1 MRFLRSALAGEK
13 VTGEYETFSVSK
25 FRLARA
31 ADPVPSIMLAALRP
45 GMLRLA
51 AEETDGASTNW
62 LAASG
67 VPKVHEVVGPD
78 FRVSHRGRG
87 GRVESCREQVRSYV
101 DNGLTTPVLPTGGD
115 VFEQVRGLAPPR

>member
-13 VTGEYETFSVSK
+13 VTEEYETFSVSK

-78 FRVSHRGRG
+78 FRVSHRGRA
-87 GRVESCREQVRSYV
+87 R
-101 DNGLTTPVLPTGGD
+101 
-115 VFEQVRGLAPPR
+115 PRRIVP